1 MNKKVLRV
9 LKSAGVVVLAVL
21 IFYLAMEAGFRT
33 KDWLDLK
40 KANKEATKLNES
52 ILKMFQ
58 EDTFGGKTPEETF
71 DLFVTAL
78 KNEDVDLAV
87 KYIVLDIERRQKYYD
102 EFNEKKQKEKL
113 IEYIDNWPKWED
125 WSQTRDD
132 YTDWEKRA
140 EVWYSADLEKPT
152 IIYDPY
158 IKENIEVPPGNYL
171 QQEIIFTKN
180 INNIWKIE
188 SL

>member
-1 MNKKVLRV
+1 MDKKVLKI

-40 KANKEATKLNES
+40 KANKEAKNFNES

-58 EDTFGGKTPEETF
+58 DDTYGGKTPEETF
-71 DLFVTAL
+71 NLFVTAL

-102 EFNEKKQKEKL
+102 EFNEKKQKGELKKY
-113 IEYIDNWPKWED
+113 IENWPKWD
-125 WSQTRDD
+125 
-132 YTDWEKRA
+132 
-140 EVWYSADLEKPT
+140 
-152 IIYDPY
+152 
-158 IKENIEVPPGNYL
+158 
-171 QQEIIFTKN
+171 
-180 INNIWKIE
+180 
-188 SL
+188 